1 MIVIFLRVL
10 SALFIAALII
20 MSLVYLIV
28 LFVAFCKWFH
38 AYKRIK
44 ELYGSERESY
54 RFESY
59 NNFVHMSFER
69 LLKFYA
75 ISPNKYKIEHSHNYG
90 GICYL
95 TRTTSIDLTENLIYP
110 YCFNT
115 YYFIMD
121 TFSDF
126 LKYQKF
132 CKDTEKQREQEE
144 QRKEEQQNLDLSDF
158 ALGEYVKLVKADI
171 AENEEKINKKIQ
183 ELNDELQKQ
192 KQMIGE

>member
-1 MIVIFLRVL
+1 MIFAFLKIIL
-10 SALFIAALII
+10 ALFILII
-20 MSLVYLIV
+20 MPLASLIV
-28 LFVAFCKWFH
+28 LFGSFCYKYF
-38 AYKRIK
+38 AYGRIK
-44 ELYGSERESY
+44 EFYGKQYNRYEGILYKVERY
-54 RFESY
+54 D
-59 NNFVHMSFER
+59 NFVHVSFDK
-69 LLKFYA
+69 LLKFYS
-75 ISPNKYKIEHSHNYG
+75 ISPDKYEIKYSENYDRV
-90 GICYL
+90 CYL
-95 TRTTSIDLTENLIYP
+95 TRTVIQDSCHKEV
-110 YCFNT
+110 

-192 KQMIGE
+192 KNMLKEK